1 MQLCFINNSSFSRW
15 GLGLRAVSGRIII
28 LAYDPSALTNASTDS
43 SPATHPTETP
53 LWDAA
58 PLPGAA
64 PIDITPRPRSRWRSG
79 LNGLNGLSGWR
90 GLLIGLGAG
99 AALATVLTHLPKADP
114 AATKAPPPAGQS
126 VSVATVQ
133 QANLAQTL
141 STQGTVDSSS
151 WVAVLPK
158 ASGVQIQEIRVKE
171 GDRVEAGQVIAVLD
185 NSVQK
190 DRLNQADS
198 QIRSADAQLTSA
210 DAQLSSSDAQ
220 VASAQALAASV
231 KTTVQQR
238 QAKLEQ
244 QQHNLEK
251 AAADLQRY
259 EGLAKEGAI
268 SALSLD
274 TYRNQKTTAE
284 DGVNAARA
292 DVAQAR
298 ADVAKS
304 ESDVVKA
311 QADRE
316 KVRADGTKA
325 AADKQANVDNR
336 NALSTQAQQSLLV
349 TAPTSGLL
357 SKKNPNDSSKVA
369 DVGSLTGNAPLFYIQ
384 PDDALELQV
393 KVPESLLAQVR
404 SGSLAAITSDADPSL
419 KLQGRVREVNPTIDP
434 QTRQA
439 TVKISLPSQGRLK
452 PGMFLR
458 AQITVKNTPSLVVP
472 AKAVL
477 PQADGQ
483 KIVYVLPEGSETVKA
498 QPVQVGDP
506 KDGQIAIQTGLRPG
520 DRVVVA
526 GAGYVKDGDRVTV
539 VDEVNIQPDAKPA
552 EKP

>member
-1 MQLCFINNSSFSRW
+1 
-15 GLGLRAVSGRIII
+15 
-28 LAYDPSALTNASTDS
+28 
-43 SPATHPTETP
+43 
-53 LWDAA
+53 
-58 PLPGAA
+58 
-64 PIDITPRPRSRWRSG
+64 
-79 LNGLNGLSGWR
+79 
-90 GLLIGLGAG
+90 
-99 AALATVLTHLPKADP
+99 
-114 AATKAPPPAGQS
+114 
-126 VSVATVQ
+126 
-133 QANLAQTL
+133 
-141 STQGTVDSSS
+141 
-151 WVAVLPK
+151 
-158 ASGVQIQEIRVKE
+158 
-171 GDRVEAGQVIAVLD
+171 VLD
-185 NSVQK
+185 NSVQQ

-198 QIRSADAQLTSA
+198 QIRSAAAQVE
-210 DAQLSSSDAQ
+210 SSDAQ
-220 VASAQALAASV
+220 FAAAEAQVTSARAQVASV

-251 AAADLQRY
+251 AVSDLKRY
-259 EGLAKEGAI
+259 EDLAKAGAI
-268 SALSLD
+268 SGLSLD
-274 TYRNQKTTAE
+274 GYRSQKATAE
-284 DGVNAARA
+284 DGVNAAKADLAQAKA
-292 DVAQAR
+292 DV
-298 ADVAKS
+298 VKS
-304 ESDVVKA
+304 ESDVLKA

-325 AADKQANVDNR
+325 VADKQANVDNR
-336 NALSTQAQQSLLV
+336 NALSTQAKQSLLV
-349 TAPTSGLL
+349 TAPTSGVL

-369 DVGSLTGNAPLFYIQ
+369 DVGSLTGNTPLFYIQ

-393 KVPESLLAQVR
+393 KVPEAVLGQVR
-404 SGSLAAITSDADPSL
+404 SGALATITSDADPAL

-458 AQITVKNTPSLVVP
+458 AQITVKTTPSMVVP

-506 KDGQIAIQTGLRPG
+506 KDGKIAIQTGLKPG

-539 VDEVNIQPDAKPA
+539 VDEPAVNAKPDAKP
-552 EKP
+552 EDKP